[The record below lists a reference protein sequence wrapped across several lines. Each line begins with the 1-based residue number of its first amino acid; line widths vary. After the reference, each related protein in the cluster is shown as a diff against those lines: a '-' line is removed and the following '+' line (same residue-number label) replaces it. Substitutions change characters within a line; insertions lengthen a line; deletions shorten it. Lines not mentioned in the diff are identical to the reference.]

1 MNKKLIPIVV
11 TIFILVMSCGVFEA
25 DTSITSSNFPMKESW
40 SSKFDGAVYKL
51 GVTDDWIV
59 VGQSESITA
68 IDTESGK
75 AMWTMDIT
83 LDTDSLLLISDDVLI
98 AASSSQLFVINKAG
112 EKLHTIKLSSKQ
124 STEVVARYAD
134 YVFVYRRAD
143 GVLEAYSI
151 QNEKLA
157 WDIRTHRGGVTVNF
171 DPSISTVYITS
182 SSYVSANNIVD
193 GSEIWKIQ
201 TVARIGVLD
210 SGVLFY
216 YWEAPRIT
224 SHISALNAGNSIQI
238 WDIETPYNLQDGVFD
253 LSIFD
258 NKLIETTDLGVAAID
273 KKDGNK
279 LWQLKLTD
287 FVYSKPMFI
296 SNVIYT
302 RGITVSKIYAISI
315 EDGRYL
321 GSLKLGD
328 PSLLSTSQ
336 PDYDLIYKSGE
347 FLIFPYIDTVYAYSQ

>member
-1 MNKKLIPIVV
+1 MNKKLIPIIM
-11 TIFILVMSCGVFEA
+11 TIFLLVMSCSVFES
-25 DTSITSSNFPMKESW
+25 DTSITSSNFPLKERW
-40 SSKFDGAVYKL
+40 SSKFDGTVYKL
-51 GVTDDWIV
+51 GVADDWIV
-59 VGQSESITA
+59 VGQSKSITA
-68 IDTESGK
+68 INTESGK

-83 LDTDSLLLISDDVLI
+83 LDTDSLLLISDDSLI

-112 EKLHTIKLSSKQ
+112 EKVHTINLRPSQ
-124 STEVVARYAD
+124 STEVVAMYED
-134 YVFVYRRAD
+134 FIFVFRRAG

-151 QNEKLA
+151 QNETLA
-157 WDIRTHRGGVTVNF
+157 WKVTTHRGGVSVNF
-171 DPSISTVYITS
+171 EPSTNTVFITS
-182 SSYVSANNIVD
+182 SISVSANNLAD

-201 TVARIGVLD
+201 TVARTGVLD
-210 SGVLFY
+210 SDVLFY

-224 SHISALNAGNSIQI
+224 SHISAINAGNSIQI
-238 WDIETPYNLQDGVFD
+238 WDIETPYNLQDSVFD

-302 RGITVSKIYAISI
+302 RGITASKIYAISI
-315 EDGRYL
+315 DNGRYL
-321 GSLKLGD
+321 GSLNLGD
-328 PSLLSTSQ
+328 PPLLSFSHR
-336 PDYDLIYKSGE
+336 DYDLVYKSGE
-347 FLIFPYIDTVYAYSQ
+347 FLIFPYNDTVYAYQQ